1 MLILLADELQDRN
14 CLFRIL
20 RSKARLQALLDPTAE
35 AMDASAAI
43 LILRYRLHISL
54 GEEEEEEDDDTVCGG
69 DGDDDVCMFILFRA
83 RRNPRV
89 NLDFKLEL
97 FGLKDKSR
105 GFMVVDRG

>member
-1 MLILLADELQDRN
+1 MLILLADELKDRN

-54 GEEEEEEDDDTVCGG
+54 GEEEEDDTVCGG
-69 DGDDDVCMFILFRA
+69 DGDDDDCMFSLFRA

-97 FGLKDKSR
+97 FGLKDKS
-105 GFMVVDRG
+105 

>member
-20 RSKARLQALLDPTAE
+20 RSKVLLQALLDPTAE

-54 GEEEEEEDDDTVCGG
+54 GEEEEEDDTVCGG
-69 DGDDDVCMFILFRA
+69 DGDDDVCMFSLFRA

-97 FGLKDKSR
+97 FGLKDKS
-105 GFMVVDRG
+105 